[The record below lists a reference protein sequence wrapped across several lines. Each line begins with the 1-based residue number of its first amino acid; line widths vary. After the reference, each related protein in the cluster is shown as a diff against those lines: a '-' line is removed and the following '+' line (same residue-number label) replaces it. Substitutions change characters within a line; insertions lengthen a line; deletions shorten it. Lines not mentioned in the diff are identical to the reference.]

1 MKFKRG
7 ETVKQIAPIIQGT
20 VTENRVIDDEMVVFV
35 TYTDANGV
43 THERP
48 FSEDELE
55 AVQAA
60 Q

>member
-7 ETVKQIAPIIQGT
+7 ETVKQITPIIQGS

-35 TYTDANGV
+35 TYTDAQGV

-55 AVQAA
+55 AVQAS
-60 Q
+60 